1 MKVHVDLFVNLKKY
15 APSDDSSFEMEI
27 EHGAKIKAV
36 LEVLKI
42 PVEEKVII
50 LINGRNADESDPL
63 KEEDTI
69 TLFSPLSGG

>member
-1 MKVHVDLFVNLKKY
+1 MKVHVDLYVNLKKY
-15 APSDDSSFEMEI
+15 APADDSSFEMEI

-36 LEVLKI
+36 LEALKI
-42 PVEEKVII
+42 PAEEKVII

-63 KEEDTI
+63 KEEDTL